1 MSYEYIRLYMLREDK
16 IIRNTIKNSVLNIF
30 LIGTVYAFGSY
41 YINYKPK
48 EEIAAIYEKK
58 FQKEIIKN
66 SQEDVMGN
74 IKERKRVNIFEE
86 NKDKRM

>member
-1 MSYEYIRLYMLREDK
+1 MLKEDK
-16 IIRNTIKNSVLNIF
+16 IIRNTIKNSALNIF
-30 LIGTVYAFGSY
+30 LIGSVYAFGSC

-58 FQKEIIKN
+58 FQKEAIMN

-74 IKERKRVNIFEE
+74 IKEKKRINLYEQ